1 MDPVSPYNII
11 IACSLIV
18 IVSFLF
24 SGFSRRT
31 NIPSVLLLIGLGII
45 LKAVIDAQN
54 IELGFDFGSVLP
66 LLGTVGLIMIVLEAA
81 LELELRRDKLM
92 AIGKAL
98 VIALLGLLGSTWL
111 AAMII
116 EWQIEGMDTLHAW
129 LYATPLSILS
139 SAIVIPS
146 VNGLSTKKKEFH
158 IYESTFSDILGIM
171 QFTFLE
177 GMIESG
183 AQEGTINFSISFVM
197 TVGFSIAASYAL
209 IFIFQ
214 NIKTSVK
221 LFLLISILLL
231 LYALGNKLHLS
242 SLLVILVFGLTI
254 ANMRVFF
261 RGRLGKWLNFDQ
273 AQRVYEGLH
282 VVTGET
288 AFIVR
293 TFFFVIFGITIVLS
307 HLLYLDVAIISGL
320 ILLSIYGFRFLVL
333 YGFLGR
339 DIMPQLFV
347 APRGLITILLF
358 TKIKPEHQ
366 VDTFEPGILLFVI
379 IMTGLIMT
387 FAMIYDK
394 QRTGKA
400 VGKALETAIGYGK
413 WKAPSVES
421 VVEKE
426 SGAGQGG
433 EANAHGHGHG
443 HGHSAA
449 EQKLES

>member
-1 MDPVSPYNII
+1 MENIDYYSII
-11 IACSLIV
+11 IAGSLIV

-24 SGFSRRT
+24 SGFARRT
-31 NIPSVLLLIGLGII
+31 NIPSVLMLIGLGIGI
-45 LKAVIDAQN
+45 KAVMDAYDY
-54 IELGFDFGSVLP
+54 ELGFDFQSVLP

-98 VIALLGLLGSTWL
+98 VIALIGLLGGTWL
-111 AAMII
+111 AAMIL

-146 VNGLSTKKKEFH
+146 VGGLSSKKKEFH

-177 GMIESG
+177 GMLEKG
-183 AQEGTINFSISFVM
+183 AVEGATDFTISFFL
-197 TVGFSIAASYAL
+197 TIGFAIAASYAL

-231 LYALGNKLHLS
+231 LYALGNKMHLS
-242 SLLVILVFGLTI
+242 SLLIILFFGLTI

-261 RGRLGKWLNFDQ
+261 RGRLGKWLNFDR
-273 AQRVYEGLH
+273 AHTIYEGLH

-293 TFFFVIFGITIVLS
+293 TFFFVVFGITIVLS
-307 HLLYLDVAIISGL
+307 HLLFLDVAIISGL
-320 ILLSIYGFRFLVL
+320 ILLSIYGFRFLTL
-333 YGFLGR
+333 YLFLGR
-339 DIMPQLFV
+339 DIMPQWLT

-358 TKIKPEHQ
+358 YKIPKEHM
-366 VDTFEPGILLFVI
+366 VDTFEPGILIFI
-379 IMTGLIMT
+379 IITTGLIMT
-387 FAMIYDK
+387 FALIYDR
-394 QRTGKA
+394 QRSGKA
-400 VGKALETAIGYGK
+400 IGKAMENVVGYGR
-413 WKAPSVES
+413 WKVPTVEGVAEEGKENGAEAP
-421 VVEKE
+421 KE
-426 SGAGQGG
+426 
-433 EANAHGHGHG
+433 GH
-443 HGHSAA
+443 
-449 EQKLES
+449 